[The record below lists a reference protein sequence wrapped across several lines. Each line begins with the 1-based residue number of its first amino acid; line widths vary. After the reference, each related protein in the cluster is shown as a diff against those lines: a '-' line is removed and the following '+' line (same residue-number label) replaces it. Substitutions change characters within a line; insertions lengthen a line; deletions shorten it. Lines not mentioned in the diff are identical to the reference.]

1 MKKRNSNPENSTG
14 LRRMAE
20 EQMRSGESEINQNM
34 SETDMLKLIHELK
47 VYQIEVEMQN
57 EELTLAN
64 ETARAA
70 TEKYEEL
77 YDLAPSGY
85 YTLSRDGSILEMNLR
100 GAQMLG
106 KERTLLLNSRFGFFI
121 KEDSR
126 GVFADFLDEVFQGKR
141 DVNCDLPL
149 FPKGDISLHVHLT
162 GIMSD
167 TKEQCRVTAIDI
179 TELKN
184 AEDDLRKNLAKYKVL
199 IDTFPIAITISDPAG
214 KIIETNE
221 KALELLGLSREEH
234 LKRKLKGEEW
244 TIIKPDGTI
253 FPQDEYASV
262 KALKENRLVE
272 NVEMGIVKAGEEITW
287 LNVTAAPIPIEDHGV
302 LIAYNDITERKHNL
316 EKLIKNEERYALII
330 EASEQGIWD
339 WNVETNEVFYSEQW
353 KKQIGYNDNELK
365 NEFNTWVEH
374 LHPDEKEYCQ
384 NAVISYLNHPVEHF
398 ILDFRFR
405 HKDGSYRW
413 IHNKAASIKN
423 KEGKVIRLF
432 GTHTD
437 FTESKLSEAI
447 FKEIIEKNPMS
458 IQILDMEGYPI
469 QVNPAHTKLF
479 GVEPPTDYSVFK
491 DNQLLSL
498 GFDKLFDRIKKGEV
512 VFFPD
517 SYYNVL
523 DVDPSF
529 PDSPA
534 WVKAL
539 GFTLNDNNGNPSKI
553 VLMHENI
560 TERKNAEALL
570 NDIIEN
576 NPMSIQIVDK
586 EGHTLRGNPAF
597 VQLFGSVPPPEFS
610 IFEDLQSKSAELA
623 NLVSRVKNGEIVH
636 LPDVYFNAHD
646 AFAEAPDIP
655 LWIRAMIFPL
665 KNSAGKPERFV
676 FMHENITERKLY
688 EAEIHKF
695 NEELE
700 QRVTDRTAQLET
712 ANKELEAFSYSVSHD
727 LRTPLRAL
735 NGFATI
741 LTEDYSI
748 VLDDEGKRLLAVISE
763 NATKMGYL
771 IDDLLSFSRLGRIE
785 MLPLVIN
792 MKTMAATVYKDLVPE
807 TDKDKI
813 RFTLGNIPPALGDS
827 SMIKQVWVNLIG
839 NAIKFTSKKTDRNIE
854 IGFIAGENENI
865 YYVKDNGAG
874 FEMAHATKLFGVFQ
888 RLHSLKDFDGI
899 GAGLA
904 IVRRIVLRH
913 NGRVWAEGKVNEG
926 ATFYFTLPLNK

>member
-1 MKKRNSNPENSTG
+1 
-14 LRRMAE
+14 
-20 EQMRSGESEINQNM
+20 
-34 SETDMLKLIHELK
+34 
-47 VYQIEVEMQN
+47 
-57 EELTLAN
+57 
-64 ETARAA
+64 
-70 TEKYEEL
+70 
-77 YDLAPSGY
+77 
-85 YTLSRDGSILEMNLR
+85 
-100 GAQMLG
+100 MLG

-126 GVFADFLDEVFQGKR
+126 SVFADFLEEVFQGKSH
-141 DVNCDLPL
+141 VNCDLPL
-149 FPKGDISLHVHLT
+149 ISKGDISLYVHLT

-179 TELKN
+179 TERKN

-384 NAVISYLNHPVEHF
+384 NAVNSYLNHPVEHF

-447 FKEIIEKNPMS
+447 FKEIVEKNPMS
-458 IQILDMEGYPI
+458 IQILNMEGYPI

-479 GVEPPTDYSVFK
+479 GVEPPADYSVFK
-491 DNQLLSL
+491 DTQLLSL
-498 GFDKLFDRIKKGEV
+498 GFDKLFDQIKKGEV

-517 SYYNVL
+517 SYYNVH
-523 DVDPSF
+523 DVNPSF

-539 GFTLNDNNGNPSKI
+539 GFALNDNNGNPSKI

-576 NPMSIQIVDK
+576 NPMSIQVVDK
-586 EGHTLRGNPAF
+586 GGHTLRGNPAF
-597 VQLFGSVPPPEFS
+597 IELFGSVPPPEFS

-623 NLVSRVKNGEIVH
+623 NLVSLVKNGEIVH

-646 AFAEAPDIP
+646 AVAEAPDIP

-688 EAEIHKF
+688 EAEIHIL
-695 NEELE
+695 NDELE
-700 QRVTDRTAQLET
+700 QRVIDRTAQLEA

-741 LTEDYSI
+741 LTEDYSV

-763 NATKMGYL
+763 NANKMGFL

-785 MLPLVIN
+785 MLPSLIN
-792 MKTMAATVYKDLVPE
+792 MKTMAETVYNELVPE
-807 TDKDKI
+807 KDREKI
-813 RFTLGNIPPALGDS
+813 RFTLGNIPSTPGDP
-827 SMIKQVWVNLIG
+827 SMVKQVWVNLIG
-839 NAIKFTSKKTDRNIE
+839 NAIKFTSKKTDRHIE
-854 IGFIAGENENI
+854 VGVMAGENENI

-904 IVRRIVLRH
+904 IVRRIILRH

>member
-1 MKKRNSNPENSTG
+1 
-14 LRRMAE
+14 
-20 EQMRSGESEINQNM
+20 
-34 SETDMLKLIHELK
+34 
-47 VYQIEVEMQN
+47 
-57 EELTLAN
+57 
-64 ETARAA
+64 
-70 TEKYEEL
+70 
-77 YDLAPSGY
+77 
-85 YTLSRDGSILEMNLR
+85 
-100 GAQMLG
+100 
-106 KERTLLLNSRFGFFI
+106 
-121 KEDSR
+121 
-126 GVFADFLDEVFQGKR
+126 
-141 DVNCDLPL
+141 
-149 FPKGDISLHVHLT
+149 
-162 GIMSD
+162 
-167 TKEQCRVTAIDI
+167 
-179 TELKN
+179 
-184 AEDDLRKNLAKYKVL
+184 
-199 IDTFPIAITISDPAG
+199 
-214 KIIETNE
+214 
-221 KALELLGLSREEH
+221 
-234 LKRKLKGEEW
+234 
-244 TIIKPDGTI
+244 
-253 FPQDEYASV
+253 
-262 KALKENRLVE
+262 
-272 NVEMGIVKAGEEITW
+272 
-287 LNVTAAPIPIEDHGV
+287 
-302 LIAYNDITERKHNL
+302 
-316 EKLIKNEERYALII
+316 
-330 EASEQGIWD
+330 
-339 WNVETNEVFYSEQW
+339 
-353 KKQIGYNDNELK
+353 
-365 NEFNTWVEH
+365 
-374 LHPDEKEYCQ
+374 
-384 NAVISYLNHPVEHF
+384 
-398 ILDFRFR
+398 
-405 HKDGSYRW
+405 
-413 IHNKAASIKN
+413 
-423 KEGKVIRLF
+423 
-432 GTHTD
+432 
-437 FTESKLSEAI
+437 
-447 FKEIIEKNPMS
+447 
-458 IQILDMEGYPI
+458 MEGYPI

-576 NPMSIQIVDK
+576 NPMSIQIVDM
-586 EGHTLRGNPAF
+586 EGYTLRGNPAF

-874 FEMAHATKLFGVFQ
+874 FEMAHAKKLFGVFQ